1 MKVLVRNAGVGSS
14 SSAASATPAIANCG
28 DCLMDHAEIVPMRVS
43 VTSTYTLV
51 TTALILVFMR

>member
-1 MKVLVRNAGVGSS
+1 MCLSEVP
-14 SSAASATPAIANCG
+14 ASGPAQALRARRPAIANCG